1 MKKKVIVDTDILSYY
16 LKGLSPVVENF
27 NDYVSRNGEI
37 YISRISVIEIVG
49 GLKIRVATV
58 QLEKFRNFLSRHE
71 ILDTSEL
78 SAEISANIFADLHK
92 IGRHSGNFDVLIAGI
107 ALANDLALVTNNEKD
122 YKHIKG
128 LELLNWT
135 LTVE

>member
-1 MKKKVIVDTDILSYY
+1 M
-16 LKGLSPVVENF
+16 
-27 NDYVSRNGEI
+27 
-37 YISRISVIEIVG
+37 VG
-49 GLKIRVATV
+49 GLKIRAATV

-92 IGRHSGNFDVLIAGI
+92 IGRHSGNFDVLIAEI

-135 LTVE
+135 LAVE